1 MPLAGGALQPS
12 LEEEQKKHKKTQL
25 VQSPNSYFMYVK
37 YPGSCKITYSQAYTV
52 VFGVDCSTVVPAN
65 RRKGQTQKDVHL
77 EESNTNDP
85 QFPESVSCRRKPF
98 QFSDSS

>member
-1 MPLAGGALQPS
+1 
-12 LEEEQKKHKKTQL
+12 
-25 VQSPNSYFMYVK
+25 MYVK

-52 VFGVDCSTVVPAN
+52 VFGVGCSTVVPAN

>member
-1 MPLAGGALQPS
+1 MPLGRDLLHS
-12 LEEEQKKHKKTQL
+12 CLEEEEKKHKKKWL

-37 YPGSCKITYSQAYTV
+37 CPGSYKITYSQAYTV
-52 VFGVDCSTVVPAN
+52 VFGVGCSTVVPAN